1 MQFVLYAVAGLFV
14 ALSFF
19 MLFAFYRTQHIGL
32 LFMSAAYGVSGMVAG
47 YYLWWWPLLL
57 GFAVVWIIRF
67 LGLDPDAPRA
77 GKSADQ
83 DASGP
88 PPGAGQG

>member
-19 MLFAFYRTQHIGL
+19 MLFAFYRTQHAGL
-32 LFMSAAYGVSGMVAG
+32 LLMSAAYGVSGMVAG
-47 YYLWWWPLLL
+47 YFQLWWPLLA

-67 LGLDPDAPRA
+67 IGLDPDAPRSRKPA
-77 GKSADQ
+77 GEDS
-83 DASGP
+83 SGP
-88 PPGAGQG
+88 PPGAGPG